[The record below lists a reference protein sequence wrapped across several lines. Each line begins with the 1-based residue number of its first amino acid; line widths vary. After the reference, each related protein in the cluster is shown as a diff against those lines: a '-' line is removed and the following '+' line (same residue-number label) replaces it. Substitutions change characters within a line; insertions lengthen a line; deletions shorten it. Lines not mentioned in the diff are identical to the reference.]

1 MNRLF
6 QNKILYLDEKC
17 TLLAEP
23 EQLIK
28 IDVLASE
35 GTNLP
40 LSDDLY
46 SVWDLVAQYTDLHAM
61 VNQNCVSNLASY
73 ATDPE
78 ERKELQELGNVENCL
93 VFR

>member
-1 MNRLF
+1 MPRNHREVMNKLF
-6 QNKILYLDEKC
+6 KNKILYLDEEC
-17 TLLAEP
+17 AQPAEP

-28 IDVLASE
+28 IDVLAAE

-61 VNQNCVSNLASY
+61 VNQNCVSNLAPY
-73 ATDPE
+73 ARD
-78 ERKELQELGNVENCL
+78 
-93 VFR
+93 